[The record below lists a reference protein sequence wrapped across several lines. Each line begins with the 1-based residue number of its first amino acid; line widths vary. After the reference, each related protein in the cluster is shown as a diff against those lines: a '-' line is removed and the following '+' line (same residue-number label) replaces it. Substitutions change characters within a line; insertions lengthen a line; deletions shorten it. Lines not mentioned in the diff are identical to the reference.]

1 MQLLPKL
8 LILPTVCFLCACG
21 DQGPSN
27 TPAGDS
33 TVHTQAVM
41 SATQA
46 AMPVDEA
53 DFEQARKGLIATP
66 ETLRV
71 LATSGDLAWDQSAYE
86 FVEGEAP
93 PTVNPSLWRQARLNG
108 IHGLFEV
115 TPGIY
120 QLRGFDLANM
130 TIVEGKTGW
139 ILIDPLTT
147 AATSRAALA
156 FAREQLGDQ
165 PIRAVLFTHS
175 HIDHFGGVDGVLNDL
190 ERKGLRVVAPLGF
203 MEEAVSENL
212 LAGSAMARRATFMYG
227 RNLPVSAV
235 GHVDTG
241 LGKEPARGG
250 QIGIVEPT
258 DIISHTGQTLEID
271 GVLFEFQNA
280 GGSEAPA
287 EFTFYLP
294 QHKAFS
300 GAEVMS
306 RNMHNVYTLR
316 GAKVRDALA
325 WSDFIN
331 EALAL
336 FGARAE
342 VYFASHH
349 WPIWGRDKI
358 VSYMKS
364 QRDTYKYIHDQT
376 LRLANQGATPKE
388 IAQTLRLPSSLSSQY
403 SSRGYY
409 GTVSHNAKAVYQRYF
424 GWYDANPANLNP
436 HPPAVAAERYME
448 FMGGADAV
456 LGKAKLA
463 YDEGDYRWVAE
474 VVNHVVF
481 AQPENSAAKELLAR
495 AYEQLGYQAES
506 GPWRDAY
513 LTGAYELRNGP
524 PEQGTDMSEAAGLI
538 REIPTALFFQAM
550 AASLNGERADG
561 EDYVINIDMSDTGEH
576 FVLSI
581 ENAVLHA
588 AQEPARAGADAGI
601 EITRE
606 LFLKLVTRQVNLQEL
621 LFSDELS
628 LSGSKLALAGF
639 FSLFDPADSVFNV
652 VTP

>member
-1 MQLLPKL
+1 MQFKSSL
-8 LILPTVCFLCACG
+8 LILFMACLL
-21 DQGPSN
+21 
-27 TPAGDS
+27 AGCGEQSAVPVSADGS
-33 TVHTQAVM
+33 TKHTQAVLR
-41 SATQA
+41 STQD
-46 AMPVDEA
+46 AMPADET
-53 DFEQARKGLIATP
+53 DFEQAVKGLIASP
-66 ETLRV
+66 ADLRV
-71 LATSGDLAWDQSAYE
+71 LAANGDLAWDQTAYD
-86 FVEGEAP
+86 FVEGQAP
-93 PTVNPSLWRQARLNG
+93 ATVNPSLWRQARLNG

-130 TIVEGKTGW
+130 TIVVGESGW
-139 ILIDPLTT
+139 ILVDPLTT

-156 FAREQLGDQ
+156 FAREQLGNQ
-165 PIRAVLFTHS
+165 PIKAVLFTHS
-175 HIDHFGGVDGVLNDL
+175 HIDHFGGVDGVLTDQ
-190 ERKGLRVVAPLGF
+190 EREGLRVIAPVGF

-212 LAGSAMARRATFMYG
+212 LAGSTMQRRATFMYG

-250 QIGIVEPT
+250 QVGILAPT
-258 DIISHTGQTLEID
+258 DIISETGQSLLID
-271 GVLFEFQNA
+271 GVQFEFQNA

-294 QHKAFS
+294 QLNAFS

-325 WSDFIN
+325 WSSFID
-331 EALAL
+331 EALVL
-336 FGARAE
+336 FGTRAD

-349 WPIWGRDKI
+349 WPIWGRDAI
-358 VSYMKS
+358 VSYMES

-388 IAQTLRLPSSLSSQY
+388 IAQSLRLPSSLAQQY

-424 GWYDANPANLNP
+424 GWYDGNPANLNP
-436 HPPAVAAERYME
+436 HPPTVAGARYVE
-448 FMGGADAV
+448 FMGGAEAV
-456 LGKAKLA
+456 LEKATLA
-463 YDEGDYRWVAE
+463 FDEGDYRWVAE
-474 VVNHVVF
+474 VVNHLVF
-481 AQPENSAAKELLAR
+481 AQPENREAKALLAR
-495 AYEQLGYQAES
+495 TYEQLGYQAES

-524 PEQGTDMSEAAGLI
+524 PEHGTDMSDAAGLI

-550 AASLNGERADG
+550 AVSLNGERADG
-561 EDYVINIDMSDTGEH
+561 EDYVINIVMSDTQEQ

-588 AQEPARAGADAGI
+588 RAKPAQENADAGI
-601 EITRE
+601 TLTRE
-606 LFLKLVTRQVNLQEL
+606 LFLNLVTGQANIQEL
-621 LFSDELS
+621 LFSDDLS
-628 LSGSKLALAGF
+628 LSGSKLALVGF
-639 FSLFDPADSVFNV
+639 FSLFDQADPVFNV

>member
-1 MQLLPKL
+1 MQLLPAL
-8 LILPTVCFLCACG
+8 LALSIACLLVACDAPG
-21 DQGPSN
+21 TAKTS
-27 TPAGDS
+27 AGHS
-33 TVHTQAVM
+33 TAQTQAVLRVAQ
-41 SATQA
+41 S
-46 AMPVDEA
+46 AMPA
-53 DFEQARKGLIATP
+53 DDTDFQQARKGLIATP
-66 ETLRV
+66 ANLLV
-71 LATSGDLAWDQSAYE
+71 TSANGELAWDQTAYR
-86 FVEGEAP
+86 FVDGEAP
-93 PTVNPSLWRQARLNG
+93 DTVNPSLWRQAKLNG
-108 IHGLFEV
+108 IHGLFKV
-115 TPGIY
+115 TEDVY

-130 TIVEGKTGW
+130 TIVVGRSGW
-139 ILIDPLTT
+139 ILVDPLTT

-175 HIDHFGGVDGVLNDL
+175 HIDHFGGVDGVLNEQ
-190 ERKGLRVVAPLGF
+190 ERADLRVVAPVGF

-212 LAGSAMARRATFMYG
+212 LAGSTMQRRATFMYG

-250 QIGIVEPT
+250 QVGILEPT
-258 DIISHTGQTLEID
+258 DIISKTGQTLVID
-271 GVLFEFQNA
+271 GVQFEFQNA

-294 QHKAFS
+294 QLNAFS

-325 WSDFIN
+325 WSSFID
-331 EALAL
+331 EALTL
-336 FGARAE
+336 FGSRAE

-349 WPIWGRDKI
+349 WPIWGRDEI
-358 VSYMKS
+358 VDFMES

-376 LRLANQGATPKE
+376 LRLANQGATPTE
-388 IAQTLRLPSSLSSQY
+388 IAQSLRLPSSLAKQY

-424 GWYDANPANLNP
+424 GWYDGNPAHLNP
-436 HPPAVAAERYME
+436 HPPVVAAERYIE

-456 LGKAKLA
+456 LGKAKIA

-474 VVNHVVF
+474 VVNHLVF
-481 AQPENSAAKELLAR
+481 AQPGSSEAKELLAQ

-524 PEQGTDMSEAAGLI
+524 PVQGTDMSDAAGLI

-561 EDYVINIDMSDTGEH
+561 EDYVINIAMSDTAEQ
-576 FVLSI
+576 FVLTI

-588 AQEPARAGADAGI
+588 RAQPAHSGADAGI
-601 EITRE
+601 TLTRE
-606 LFLKLVTRQVNLQEL
+606 LFLKLVTRQASLQEL
-621 LFSDELS
+621 LFSDALS
-628 LSGSKLALAGF
+628 LSGSKLALVGF
-639 FSLFDPADSVFNV
+639 FSLFDPPDPVFNV

>member
-1 MQLLPKL
+1 MQFKSSL
-8 LILPTVCFLCACG
+8 LILFMACLITG
-21 DQGPSN
+21 CGEQGAVPVS
-27 TPAGDS
+27 ADGS
-33 TVHTQAVM
+33 TEHTQAVLR
-41 SATQA
+41 STQV
-46 AMPVDEA
+46 AMPADET
-53 DFEQARKGLIATP
+53 DFEQAVKGLIASP
-66 ETLRV
+66 ADLRV
-71 LATSGDLAWDQSAYE
+71 LAANGDLAWDQTAYG
-86 FVEGEAP
+86 FVEGQAP
-93 PTVNPSLWRQARLNG
+93 ATVNPSLWRQARLNG

-130 TIVEGKTGW
+130 TIVVGESGW
-139 ILIDPLTT
+139 ILVDPLTT
-147 AATSRAALA
+147 AATSQAALA
-156 FAREQLGDQ
+156 FAREQLGNQ
-165 PIRAVLFTHS
+165 PIKAVLFTHS
-175 HIDHFGGVDGVLNDL
+175 HIDHFGGVDGVLTDQ
-190 ERKGLRVVAPLGF
+190 EREGLRVIAPVGF

-212 LAGSAMARRATFMYG
+212 LAGSTMQRRATFMYG

-250 QIGIVEPT
+250 QIGILEPT
-258 DIISHTGQTLEID
+258 DIISETGQSLLID
-271 GVLFEFQNA
+271 GVQFEFQNA

-294 QHKAFS
+294 QLNAFS

-325 WSDFIN
+325 WSSFID
-331 EALAL
+331 EALVL
-336 FGARAE
+336 FGTRAD

-349 WPIWGRDKI
+349 WPIWGRDAI
-358 VSYMKS
+358 VSYMES

-388 IAQTLRLPSSLSSQY
+388 IAQSLRLPSSLAQQY

-424 GWYDANPANLNP
+424 GWYDGNPANLNP
-436 HPPAVAAERYME
+436 HPPTVAGSRYVE
-448 FMGGADAV
+448 FMGGAGAV
-456 LGKAKLA
+456 LEKATLA
-463 YDEGDYRWVAE
+463 FDEGDYRWVAE
-474 VVNHVVF
+474 VVNHLVF
-481 AQPENSAAKELLAR
+481 AQPENRKAKALLAR
-495 AYEQLGYQAES
+495 TYEQLGYQAES

-524 PEQGTDMSEAAGLI
+524 PEHGTDMSDAAGLI

-550 AASLNGERADG
+550 AVSLNGERADG
-561 EDYVINIDMSDTGEH
+561 EDYVINIVMSDTQEQ

-588 AQEPARAGADAGI
+588 RAKPAQENADAGI
-601 EITRE
+601 TLTRE
-606 LFLKLVTRQVNLQEL
+606 LFLNLVTGQANIQEL

-628 LSGSKLALAGF
+628 LSGSKLALVGF
-639 FSLFDPADSVFNV
+639 FSLFDQADPVFNV